1 MDDFYN
7 HNCLDE
13 RVRNLQVA
21 KMKLIRLINSSIL
34 VSKDED
40 LMVNISRK
48 NKKDISTSK
57 ISNPN
62 LKKNANHLKT

>member
-48 NKKDISTSK
+48 N
-57 ISNPN
+57 
-62 LKKNANHLKT
+62 